1 MTAPATVSVIMPCR
15 NGRAFLERGIASVLD
30 QRFRDLE
37 LLFIDD
43 GSVDGSGEL
52 ASATRDTRL
61 RVLRVAGLGV
71 SGARNRGLAEACGR
85 LVAFLDVD
93 DTWHADFLAAMTDE
107 LERRPEC
114 ALAYCGW
121 QNVGLPGGRGEP
133 YLPPALDGMG
143 RPEELLASCP
153 WPIHAALTRIEAVR
167 AANGFEPALS
177 VAEDFLLWLE
187 VACFHPIARVAR
199 PLAYYH
205 HHGPAQA
212 SRHALRAAMHP
223 LAAQR
228 LFLSRHP
235 DIAARLGRRR
245 ARELTLGRLLRKG
258 YESYWRGDLD
268 TARAVF
274 RRVLRGGYGGARDW
288 AYMLPAL
295 LPAALHRQAL
305 GAIRALKRYA

>member
-1 MTAPATVSVIMPCR
+1 MNPAVSVIMPCH
-15 NGRAFLERGIASVLD
+15 NGAAFVTRGVSSVIA
-30 QRFRDLE
+30 QRYTDFE

-43 GSVDGSGEL
+43 GSTDGSTDLAASIRDARLRITQLEHAGVSAARNCGIRDARGEL
-52 ASATRDTRL
+52 I
-61 RVLRVAGLGV
+61 
-71 SGARNRGLAEACGR
+71 
-85 LVAFLDVD
+85 AFLDVD
-93 DTWHADFLAAMTDE
+93 DTWHADFLATTVDALTA
-107 LERRPEC
+107 RPEC

-121 QNVGLPGGRGEP
+121 QNVGLSGGRGEP
-133 YLPPALDGMG
+133 YVPPALDGMG

-187 VACFHPIARVAR
+187 VACFHPVARVAR